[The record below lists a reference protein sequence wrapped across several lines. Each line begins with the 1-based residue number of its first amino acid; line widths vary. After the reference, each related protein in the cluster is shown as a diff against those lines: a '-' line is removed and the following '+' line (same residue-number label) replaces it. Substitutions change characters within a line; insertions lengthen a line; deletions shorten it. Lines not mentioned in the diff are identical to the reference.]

1 MQLQG
6 GAGALQVA
14 VYVGAG
20 EFQVGDVP
28 TRPPR
33 RSYHYIWWPRRGGRE
48 PRRRT
53 GGTLLLVPAL
63 SEISVPPSEGDACQR
78 PYYDTTLKLIKM
90 SEARSST
97 SRPQLILL
105 KGQDVMTA
113 IMFVAECTVPMI
125 LYVIPSLISSA
136 LW

>member
-1 MQLQG
+1 MQLMNAAVHAATG

-53 GGTLLLVPAL
+53 GGTLAAR
-63 SEISVPPSEGDACQR
+63 ECRPS
-78 PYYDTTLKLIKM
+78 
-90 SEARSST
+90 ARYPC
-97 SRPQLILL
+97 RHP
-105 KGQDVMTA
+105 KVMPVRDHT
-113 IMFVAECTVPMI
+113 MI
-125 LYVIPSLISSA
+125 LPLN
-136 LW
+136 L